1 MDCTHFDRII
11 SKYPTL
17 SGLVGQLRPN
27 VHFRRFEEELAST
40 ICGSSYVIPFI
51 SDSQC
56 LVTRRSNGKWVLP
69 GGTLEPGE
77 TWEEAGRR
85 ELMEETGSILGDLH
99 PIGMYS
105 CVSQS
110 DEARL
115 FHLPHPEHVRVVS
128 WADVVRNTSG
138 RFDPDPDSSIVEVRT
153 VHYKRAAEL
162 FGPESADYG
171 ELYLFAHEL
180 KRSKCPRS

>member
-1 MDCTHFDRII
+1 MDRTYFDRII

-27 VHFRRFEEELAST
+27 VHFRRFEEGLAST

-51 SDSQC
+51 SDSHC
-56 LVTRRSNGKWVLP
+56 LVTRRANGKWVLP

-77 TWEEAGRR
+77 NWEEAGRR
-85 ELMEETGSILGDLH
+85 ELLEETNSIVGDLH
-99 PIGMYS
+99 PIGMYF

-110 DEARL
+110 DKSRL
-115 FHLPHPEHVRVVS
+115 SHFPHPEHVRVVS
-128 WADVVRNTSG
+128 WANVVQNTSV

-153 VHYKRAAEL
+153 IHYKQAAVL
-162 FGPESADYG
+162 FGPEAADFG
-171 ELYLFAHEL
+171 ELYQLAHYM
-180 KRSKCPRS
+180 KRSQCSRS